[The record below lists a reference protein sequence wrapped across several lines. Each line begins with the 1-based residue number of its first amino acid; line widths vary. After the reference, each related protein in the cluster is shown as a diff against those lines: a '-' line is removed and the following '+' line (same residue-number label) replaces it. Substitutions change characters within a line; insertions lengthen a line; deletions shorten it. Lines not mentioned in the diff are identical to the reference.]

1 MWRQA
6 TEGEGRDAKLTS
18 KTAAVIAYTSAPSI
32 IAGRGC
38 VQGGIVVT
46 AGSVVVA
53 HAWFAWVPIRSGTI
67 VPWLVIVEGKASL
80 ALYFQGGKRGYS
92 AVGKRSYREVMCGS
106 MLWMG
111 LTLFPAVLCMHS
123 HTDVMS
129 VPHLLAWPL
138 QAHLKYR

>member
-1 MWRQA
+1 MIV
-6 TEGEGRDAKLTS
+6 AKNAGLTVTPRS

-80 ALYFQGGKRGYS
+80 AVVSSCIMY
-92 AVGKRSYREVMCGS
+92 A
-106 MLWMG
+106 
-111 LTLFPAVLCMHS
+111 
-123 HTDVMS
+123 
-129 VPHLLAWPL
+129 LA
-138 QAHLKYR
+138 H